1 MVWWIECAA
10 HSKDSAVAARECSLV
25 KVDLVDGALDVVH
38 RRGCRMDAAL
48 DLELSDWYAKVTVD
62 FRAMLRFNSAE
73 LALNSGFQQ
82 KDFKMN

>member
-48 DLELSDWYAKVTVD
+48 DLELSDWYANRIVIPVGITFKVLHLKCTPRLLEASD
-62 FRAMLRFNSAE
+62 R
-73 LALNSGFQQ
+73 
-82 KDFKMN
+82 